1 MEPRCVCRL
10 ADQMSIKISAA
21 AAAAETLEL
30 AQSVKYALRLPTGA
44 LVPVSNP
51 EDKLEIARKTAT
63 LGGRFGYYLKDFV
76 GYNDNHSRVAVVRS
90 DEPKVTR
97 KPAKVQ
103 NGLDYFQK
111 DFVG

>member
-1 MEPRCVCRL
+1 M
-10 ADQMSIKISAA
+10 ADQMSVKVSA
-21 AAAAETLEL
+21 AAAAETLKS

-63 LGGRFGYYLKDFV
+63 LGGRFGYYEKDFV
-76 GYNDNHSRVAVVRS
+76 GYNDTHSRVAVVRS
-90 DEPKVTR
+90 DELKDEPKVTR

>member
-1 MEPRCVCRL
+1 
-10 ADQMSIKISAA
+10 MSIKPSAA
-21 AAAAETLEL
+21 AAADTLKP

-44 LVPVSNP
+44 LVPLSNP

-63 LGGRFGYYLKDFV
+63 LGGHFGYYQKDFV
-76 GYNDNHSRVAVVRS
+76 GYIDTRSNSALVRS
-90 DEPKVTR
+90 NELKDELKVNR

-111 DFVG
+111 DFEG

>member
-1 MEPRCVCRL
+1 L
-10 ADQMSIKISAA
+10 ADQMSIKISA

-63 LGGRFGYYLKDFV
+63 LGGRFGYYQKDFV

-90 DEPKVTR
+90 DELKDEPKVTR

-103 NGLDYFQK
+103 NGFDYFQK